1 VHVNVELNM
10 KENFVNYRGMHVCKY
25 ERKHLNLYQIK
36 SSFFYSNPNPAAWNF
51 TWEPVTPRSEDLAY
65 LYIANSSHLE
75 MQSSLD
81 LGHREFW
88 DSLPIN
94 EPQINVN
101 VHNIKQSTRDEL

>member
-1 VHVNVELNM
+1 LSVIKECTCASR
-10 KENFVNYRGMHVCKY
+10 KENI
-25 ERKHLNLYQIK
+25 LNLYQTK
-36 SSFFYSNPNPAAWNF
+36 SCFFYSNPNPAAWNF

-75 MQSSLD
+75 MRSSLD
-81 LGHREFW
+81 LGNRKFW

-101 VHNIKQSTRDEL
+101 IHNVKQSTRDEL

>member
-1 VHVNVELNM
+1 
-10 KENFVNYRGMHVCKY
+10 
-25 ERKHLNLYQIK
+25 
-36 SSFFYSNPNPAAWNF
+36 
-51 TWEPVTPRSEDLAY
+51 

-75 MQSSLD
+75 MRSSLD
-81 LGHREFW
+81 LGNREFW